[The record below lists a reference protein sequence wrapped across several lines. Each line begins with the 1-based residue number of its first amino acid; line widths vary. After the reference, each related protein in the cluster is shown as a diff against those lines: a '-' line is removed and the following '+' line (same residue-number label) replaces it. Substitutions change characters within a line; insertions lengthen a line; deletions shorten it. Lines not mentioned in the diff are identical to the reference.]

1 MHPLDI
7 IVSILVIIAAYR
19 GYKKGFIISV
29 TGLIALFVGVY
40 AAIYFSDWVAT
51 LLKEQW
57 NIDIPLL
64 SFVITFTLVIIGI
77 NLIGKG
83 IEKIAKA
90 VALGFVNRIAG
101 LIFTSSQM
109 ILIII
114 VALGVLL
121 KVNEKYAFMEMSSI
135 NGSILFP
142 YLKQMET
149 LLFPY
154 FQQLLV

>member
-7 IVSILVIIAAYR
+7 IVSILVIFAAYR
-19 GYKKGFIISV
+19 GYKKGFIISI

-114 VALGVLL
+114 VTLGVLL
-121 KVNEKYAFMEMSSI
+121 KVNEKYAFMEMSSL

-142 YLKQMET
+142 YLKQVET